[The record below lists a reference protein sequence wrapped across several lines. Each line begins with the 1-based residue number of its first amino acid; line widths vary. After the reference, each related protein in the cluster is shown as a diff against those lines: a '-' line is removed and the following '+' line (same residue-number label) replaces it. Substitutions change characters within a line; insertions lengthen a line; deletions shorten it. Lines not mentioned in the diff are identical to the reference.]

1 LIHLNQVISM
11 KRGIN
16 SISNGSMREP
26 SKMRKSTFLS
36 GKSYLA
42 KANPPREEKK
52 MDRTTR
58 IAAVKAV
65 FPNQVK
71 KGSLLKR

>member
-1 LIHLNQVISM
+1 
-11 KRGIN
+11 
-16 SISNGSMREP
+16 
-26 SKMRKSTFLS
+26 
-36 GKSYLA
+36 
-42 KANPPREEKK
+42 